1 MVTGHLAVSF
11 DLICIWKVY
20 IFKVHH
26 FFGGKIGGVV
36 FILVATLFLLAANVF
51 RSLQPK
57 IDAQFCFDYQ
67 P

>member
-1 MVTGHLAVSF
+1 MVTGHLALSF
-11 DLICIWKVY
+11 DLKCIWKVY
-20 IFKVHH
+20 VFKVRR
-26 FFGGKIGGVV
+26 FFHGKIGGVV

-57 IDAQFCFDYQ
+57 IGAQYCFDYQ